1 MIDPQKLL
9 TCPETHRPLNIDRKK
24 GFVSVEGSSLTY
36 PIKDGIIDFI
46 PDVNDDGI
54 AMFDGMAEEY
64 DDWMNSSNVIQK
76 LSTWFTWGFMD
87 DWCYADWLLTQI
99 PDDFDGVLLDVPSGT
114 GILALEKYK
123 RLKRATIIALDY
135 SIEMLRRARKN
146 FQKAGLRNV
155 ILVRADAARLPVNN
169 GVVDHCLS
177 INGFHIYPDKQKAR
191 DETVRVLKPG
201 ADFTGCF
208 CVSGIRFLS
217 DVFIRK
223 MNRQNKSSSNFLTLE
238 EVYRLFE
245 TDFEIVSED
254 QMGALLLFHARR
266 KM

>member
-1 MIDPQKLL
+1 MIDPQQLL
-9 TCPETHRPLNIDRKK
+9 TCPETHQPLKIDRKR
-24 GFVSVEGSSLTY
+24 GVVSVEGSNMTY

-54 AMFDGMAEEY
+54 AMFDAMAEEY
-64 DDWMNSSNVIQK
+64 DDWMNSSNMVQK

-87 DWCYADWLLTQI
+87 DRRYANWLLTRL
-99 PDDFDGVLLDVPSGT
+99 PDDFDGVLLDVPCGT

-123 RLKRATIIALDY
+123 KLKRATIIALDY
-135 SIEMLRRARKN
+135 SIEMLRRAREN
-146 FQKAGLRNV
+146 FQKAGLQNV
-155 ILVRADAARLPVNN
+155 ILVRADAARLPVSN

-177 INGFHIYPDKQKAR
+177 INGFHIYLDKQKAL

-201 ADFTGCF
+201 ADFSGCF
-208 CVSGIRFLS
+208 CVKGLRFLS

-223 MNRQNKSSSNFLTLE
+223 MNRQNKTGSNFLTLE
-238 EVYRLFE
+238 EVYRLFG
-245 TDFEIVSED
+245 TNFEILSEE
-254 QMGALLLFHARR
+254 QIGALLLFHARR

>member
-1 MIDPQKLL
+1 MINLQETLI
-9 TCPETHRPLNIDRKK
+9 CPETHQPLKIDWQKK
-24 GFVSVEGSSLTY
+24 TASVEGSHISY
-36 PIKDGIIDFI
+36 PIHDGIIDFL
-46 PDVNDDGI
+46 PGVNDDVS
-54 AMFDGMAEEY
+54 AMFDGMADKY
-64 DDWMNSSNVIQK
+64 DELMNSSNGILK
-76 LSTWFTWGFMD
+76 LGNWFTWGFMD

-123 RLKRATIIALDY
+123 KLKRATIIALDY
-135 SIEMLRRARKN
+135 SIEMLRRAREN
-146 FQKAGLRNV
+146 FQKAGLQNV
-155 ILVRADAARLPVNN
+155 ILVRADAARLPVLN

-177 INGFHIYPDKQKAR
+177 INGFHIYPDKQKAL
-191 DETVRVLKPG
+191 DETVHVLKPG

-245 TDFEIVSED
+245 TDFVIVSED